1 MIISHE
7 ETDALAFS
15 HVQVW
20 DLVENKHLFDGR
32 DEEGEHNNRFHISEM
47 VAYIGVPPVE
57 FQKRSEHAHR
67 VFNEDGT
74 SRPFS
79 WKSPVAN
86 IADLFNPRHL
96 EGQPACSTPVA

>member
-1 MIISHE
+1 MRKLTH
-7 ETDALAFS
+7 LLFS

-47 VAYIGVPPVE
+47 VAYLGVPPIE
-57 FQKRSEHAHR
+57 FQKRSEHAHK

-74 SRPFS
+74 SRSFS
-79 WKSPVAN
+79 WKSPLQ
-86 IADLFNPRHL
+86 I
-96 EGQPACSTPVA
+96 